1 MGGPGSRGGAVDT
14 NDAFNRDTGL
24 DGAGRGN
31 SRSSRVVLLLDD
43 YLFASV
49 VVLGTSKGMLVRVL
63 VAVRVDGVL
72 NAVGYLVCGV

>member
-1 MGGPGSRGGAVDT
+1 MGGPGSRGRAVDA
-14 NDAFNRDTGL
+14 NDTLNRDSGL
-24 DGAGRGN
+24 DGTGRGN
-31 SRSSRVVLLLDD
+31 GGSSSEVLLLNN

-49 VVLGTSKGMLVRVL
+49 VVLGTSKRVLVRVV